1 MARKPM
7 NQPPSELPD
16 IYSKDSAQHQ
26 TLNDL
31 NLAPPEGEEFDSL
44 TTENN
49 SSIRSEFQRAYII
62 LLVIG
67 FSIGTVLAVGVVAT
81 LKHWGL
87 TEAPARQEQSE

>member
-1 MARKPM
+1 MARKTM

-16 IYSKDSAQHQ
+16 IYSKDSSQHQ

-44 TTENN
+44 TPEKN

-67 FSIGTVLAVGVVAT
+67 FSIGTVLAIGVVAA

-87 TEAPARQEQSE
+87 TEAPARQEQQ